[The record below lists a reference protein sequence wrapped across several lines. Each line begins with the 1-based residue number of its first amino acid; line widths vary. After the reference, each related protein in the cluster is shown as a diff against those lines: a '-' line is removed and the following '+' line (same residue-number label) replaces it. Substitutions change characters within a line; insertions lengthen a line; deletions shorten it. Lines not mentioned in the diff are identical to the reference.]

1 MQTTLILTILVIV
14 FIAGYLMI
22 SVRKMKKVPAVE
34 KNDKIT
40 DLSDKNFQ
48 NQIKNDLTL
57 VDFWASWCLPCKM
70 MAPVLNEL
78 ADEVGE
84 GVQVCKVDVEQYQSL
99 ASKYAIRG
107 IPTMLLFKDGREIN
121 RFVGVKT
128 KDFLLQQIRKAS

>member
-121 RFVGVKT
+121 RFVGEKT

>member
-48 NQIKNDLTL
+48 NQNKNDLTL

-99 ASKYAIRG
+99 ASKYAIRA